1 MLLGNKLIFA
11 QGEIQE
17 LPAEA
22 SVPGSQVMGLG
33 WVDKK
38 LYVFLGVPTSGNVVV
53 KAYELSVEETN
64 YDVSGINDLHKVKF
78 CNEYEVVLLEM
89 QSLTL

>member
-1 MLLGNKLIFA
+1 MLSGNKLIFA

-38 LYVFLGVPTSGNVVV
+38 LYVFLGVPTSTSGNVVV

-78 CNEYEVVLLEM
+78 CNEYEVVLL
-89 QSLTL
+89 